1 MNLLVSVSS
10 AEEASAA
17 LAGGADIIDAKN
29 PLAGPLG
36 PVTADV
42 LGEIHTAVGGLRPVT
57 AALGD
62 VAREEEAEG
71 AAVRFCSAGAV
82 LVKIG
87 FAGISD
93 PGRIE
98 ALTNAAVRG
107 ARAGGSG
114 TSGVVAV
121 AYADADRV
129 GSLPASRFVDLA
141 ARAGASG
148 LLLDTADKAGPGLR
162 GLISPAA
169 LKAWVG
175 LAHDAGLLVALAGK
189 LGPDDLAFVRDA
201 GADIVGVRG
210 AACDSGRTG
219 RVSADRVAALRAVV
233 RLKKPA
239 AAVRLSRAPCTKAA
253 RARNVPLQ
261 RDLSDAP
268 TIVRSVSTRSSGR
281 IVGVTSAGSTRAK

>member
-1 MNLLVSVSS
+1 M
-10 AEEASAA
+10 
-17 LAGGADIIDAKN
+17 
-29 PLAGPLG
+29 
-36 PVTADV
+36 
-42 LGEIHTAVGGLRPVT
+42 
-57 AALGD
+57 
-62 VAREEEAEG
+62 
-71 AAVRFCSAGAV
+71 
-82 LVKIG
+82 
-87 FAGISD
+87 
-93 PGRIE
+93 
-98 ALTNAAVRG
+98 
-107 ARAGGSG
+107 
-114 TSGVVAV
+114 AV

-219 RVSADRVAALRAVV
+219 RVSADWVAALRAVV
-233 RLKKPA
+233 RLKPA
-239 AAVRLSRAPCTKAA
+239 AAVRLSRTPCTKAA